1 MKKQFFVVGI
11 NVFLER
17 RKTRMYV
24 GCLKKEKKQFVFTY
38 DEKYF
43 RTKNIISLGPE
54 FPLTKKQFFSKVL
67 FPSFDDRIPSKEN
80 PAYPEYCLATGI
92 NPNEKDPFIL
102 LSTIGQRGPSSFIFS
117 PIYKRFFTEKDVIKF
132 RHSLGITTR
141 EFAQIFEVS
150 QSSLNSFERKKSV
163 GKDFLKKL
171 EILLRFPEVA
181 LYFLK
186 INGGV
191 LQAKKRENAEK
202 VLHQLH
208 HT

>member
-1 MKKQFFVVGI
+1 MP
-11 NVFLER
+11 
-17 RKTRMYV
+17 
-24 GCLKKEKKQFVFTY
+24 
-38 DEKYF
+38 D
-43 RTKNIISLGPE
+43 S
-54 FPLTKKQFFSKVL
+54 
-67 FPSFDDRIPSKEN
+67 
-80 PAYPEYCLATGI
+80 
-92 NPNEKDPFIL
+92 
-102 LSTIGQRGPSSFIFS
+102 IF
-117 PIYKRFFTEKDVIKF
+117 
-132 RHSLGITTR
+132 
-141 EFAQIFEVS
+141 
-150 QSSLNSFERKKSV
+150 FERKKSV